1 MRNIGRFLMKFIF
14 LFPVI
19 FLSIMVWRDYN
30 TEINN
35 LNEHPP
41 AINGLYYFDQ
51 GHKIAVLRE
60 GEYGNLDLR
69 ILDAKNGEVLKTT
82 TMPSNVHNQVVG
94 AYQQDKLV
102 LTTYGNEEKLVIKA
116 LDPSGEVTTISQGEL
131 TLPTFLSSDI
141 RVWRDRLFMG
151 GFTVNNEMYVA
162 QIRDGKLEKAILKK
176 GDLLTVRPERI
187 RLVNGLQDQGSTVPV
202 FEVSLINDETAYISG
217 ILNDKQVPF
226 VTLKAKNENSFVAQ
240 DRAEAEF
247 KKLFKL
253 NQTKR
258 IAVEGDFPSQPKY
271 FNTVTQKW
279 GALVTT
285 PKPLYKAIIYTL
297 NQDEVLILGST
308 TEDKLEGKSL
318 GYIVNTQSGGT
329 TDVTPLVASL
339 AYSDLDK
346 AGVSFFKN
354 NKSEWLYYNIQGQNA
369 GVMNVANNQTE
380 QVTEQQVQKWI
391 NYKVASV
398 SLESFLHYLSS
409 WNALV
414 INWIVW
420 VAITLFSVLGLGIL
434 PGLMR
439 RSRMSKLAKGVVCQ
453 GTIINMKETGLYV
466 NERPQVLFTVEFEDE
481 GQLKTV
487 EIKQVISF
495 LNAWSIG
502 DSVVIS
508 YDRKRNRAMFL
519 TEADTMPTGSS
530 QRGKAAQGEQTE
542 QINNAVLEQIEKF
555 GSIGRGRALLLHFN
569 AAGKRYAVPVVQPI
583 GFDYRIGEQA
593 TLLIVNGLTRIRSYG
608 RAVYNNDSNMIQLQG
623 KIVGIDKY
631 SITIQNRQLMLVD
644 VVVEEGPIRLNKSNS
659 LFVPQGMPLKEGLP
673 LPVSFRN
680 EDFRKEVRLLKGKQ
694 GGAKVVDVT
703 YSGTLGERPFAH
715 ITVERAGVLFTIE
728 QSIEPVYGV
737 AVGDEIWIAYD
748 EVLREAVIINYAS

>member
-1 MRNIGRFLMKFIF
+1 MKNIGNFLMKFIL

-19 FLSIMVWRDYN
+19 FLSIMVWRDYSS
-30 TEINN
+30 EINN
-35 LNEHPP
+35 VNERPP
-41 AINGLYYFDQ
+41 ALSGIYYFDE
-51 GHKIAVLRE
+51 GNKLAVLRA
-60 GEYGNLDLR
+60 GEHESLDLN
-69 ILDAKNGEVLKTT
+69 IIDAKSGEVLKTT

-102 LTTYGNEEKLVIKA
+102 LTTYGDEEKLVVKTI
-116 LDPSGEVTTISQGEL
+116 DPRMEIATISQGEL
-131 TLPTFLSSDI
+131 LIPTFLGADV
-141 RVWRDRLFMG
+141 RAWRDRLFMAG
-151 GFTVNNEMYVA
+151 DTVNNEMYVA

-176 GDLLTVRPERI
+176 GDLLPVRPERI
-187 RLVNGLQDQGSTVPV
+187 RLVNGLQDQGSTVPI

-217 ILNDKQVPF
+217 ILNDKQVPL
-226 VTLKAKNENSFVAQ
+226 VTLQQKNENTFTGRE
-240 DRAEAEF
+240 RAEAEF
-247 KKLFKL
+247 KKQFKI

-258 IAVEGDFPSQPKY
+258 IGVDGGFPSQPKY
-271 FNTVTQKW
+271 YNTVTQKW
-279 GALVTT
+279 GARVAT
-285 PKPLYKAIIYTL
+285 PKPLYNAIIYTL
-297 NQDEVLILGST
+297 NQDEVLMLGST

-318 GYIVNTQSGGT
+318 GYIVNTQSGAM
-329 TDVTPLVASL
+329 TDVTPLVAPL

-354 NKSEWLYYNIQGQNA
+354 YKSEWLYYNIQGQNA
-369 GVMNVANNQTE
+369 GVMNVANNQTQ
-380 QVTEQQVQKWI
+380 QVTEQQAQKWI

-414 INWIVW
+414 INWVGW
-420 VAITLFSVLGLGIL
+420 VALTLFFVLGIVIL
-434 PGLMR
+434 PGLIR
-439 RSRMSKLAKGVVCQ
+439 RSRMRKLARGIVCQ

-481 GQLKTV
+481 GRLKTV

-495 LNAWSIG
+495 LNAGNIG

-519 TEADTMPTGSS
+519 TEADTMPSGNSP
-530 QRGKAAQGEQTE
+530 RGKAAQGEQSE

-569 AAGKRYAVPVVQPI
+569 AAGKKYAVPVVQPI
-583 GFDYRIGEQA
+583 GFEYRIGEQA

-608 RAVYNNDSNMIQLQG
+608 RALYNKDSNMVQLQG

-644 VVVEEGPIRLNKSNS
+644 VFVEEGPVRLNKSNS

-703 YSGTLGERPFAH
+703 YSGTIGERPFAH
-715 ITVERAGVLFTIE
+715 ITVERAGTLFTIE

-748 EVLREAVIINYAS
+748 ESSREAIIINYAS

>member
-1 MRNIGRFLMKFIF
+1 
-14 LFPVI
+14 
-19 FLSIMVWRDYN
+19 MVWRDYSS
-30 TEINN
+30 EINYV
-35 LNEHPP
+35 NESPP
-41 AINGLYYFDQ
+41 ALSGIYYFDD
-51 GHKIAVLRE
+51 GNKLAVLRS
-60 GEYGNLDLR
+60 GDYGYLDLN
-69 ILDAKNGEVLKTT
+69 ILNAKSGEVLKTT
-82 TMPSNVHNQVVG
+82 TVPSNVHNQVVG
-94 AYQQDKLV
+94 AYQQNKLV
-102 LTTYGNEEKLVIKA
+102 LTTYGDEEKLVVKTI
-116 LDPSGEVTTISQGEL
+116 DPSGEIATISQGEL
-131 TLPTFLSSDI
+131 LLPTFLGSDI
-141 RVWRDRLFMG
+141 RAWRDRLFMTG
-151 GFTVNNEMYVA
+151 VTVNDEMYVA
-162 QIRDGKLEKAILKK
+162 QIKDGKLEKAILKK
-176 GDLLTVRPERI
+176 GDLLPVRPERI
-187 RLVNGLQDQGSTVPV
+187 RLVNGFQDQGSTVPV

-217 ILNDKQVPF
+217 ILNDKQVPL
-226 VTLKAKNENSFVAQ
+226 VTLQQKNENTFTGSE
-240 DRAEAEF
+240 RAEAEF
-247 KKLFKL
+247 KKQFKI
-253 NQTKR
+253 NQTQR
-258 IAVEGDFPSQPKY
+258 IGVDGGFPSQPKY

-279 GALVTT
+279 GARVAT
-285 PKPLYKAIIYTL
+285 PKPLYNAIIYTL
-297 NQDEVLILGST
+297 NQDEVLMLGST

-318 GYIVNTQSGGT
+318 GYIVNTQSGGM
-329 TDVTPLVASL
+329 TDVTPLVAPL

-346 AGVSFFKN
+346 AGVSFFKS

-380 QVTEQQVQKWI
+380 QATEQQVQKWI

-398 SLESFLHYLSS
+398 SFESFLHYLSS

-420 VAITLFSVLGLGIL
+420 VAITLFLVLGLAIL

-481 GQLKTV
+481 GRLKTV
-487 EIKQVISF
+487 ELKQVISF
-495 LNAWSIG
+495 LSAGSIG

-519 TEADTMPTGSS
+519 TDEDTTPSGRA
-530 QRGKAAQGEQTE
+530 QRGKAAQGEQSE
-542 QINNAVLEQIEKF
+542 QIDNAVLEQIEKF

-569 AAGKRYAVPVVQPI
+569 AAGKKYAVPVVQPI
-583 GFDYRIGEQA
+583 GFEYRIGEQA

-608 RAVYNNDSNMIQLQG
+608 RALYNKESNMVQLQG

-659 LFVPQGMPLKEGLP
+659 LFVPQGMSLQEGLP

-703 YSGTLGERPFAH
+703 YSGTLGERPYAH
-715 ITVERAGVLFTIE
+715 ITVERAGILFTIE

-748 EVLREAVIINYAS
+748 ESSREAIIINYAS